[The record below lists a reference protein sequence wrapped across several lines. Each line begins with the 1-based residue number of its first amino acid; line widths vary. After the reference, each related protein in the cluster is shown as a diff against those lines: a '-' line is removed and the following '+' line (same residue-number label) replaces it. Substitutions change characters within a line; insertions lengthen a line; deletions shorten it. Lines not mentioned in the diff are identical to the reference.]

1 LRWLSRQTLKFLP
14 NGKHLVDFP
23 PDFPFRIYCYDFYTH
38 PHRLT
43 PNYHDYLEIIYV
55 YEGQSILHVR
65 NDSFNISKGDVAI
78 IGSNEIHYTELPL
91 NSRFKM
97 MCIFFM
103 PDLIY
108 KAGDD
113 SIDFEY
119 LTPFYNH
126 GRYSKNKN
134 RIYADNNHMILEI
147 IEKMNKELDT
157 KHIYYQQ
164 TLKNYLL
171 DILLALL
178 KYHGEKIK
186 RNKKDIRKNQDI
198 ERLRSVFAYIQ
209 DNYDK
214 QISLSQLSK
223 IACMSP
229 YSLCRFF
236 KKATG
241 TTTSNYI
248 SRTRI
253 DQAKHLLIESD
264 LTITQIAFKVGIED
278 HSYFDRV
285 FRRFTNM
292 SPKIFRRK
300 HMSK

>member
-1 LRWLSRQTLKFLP
+1 MRWLSRQTLKFLP
-14 NGKHLVDFP
+14 SGKHLVDFSH
-23 PDFPFRIYCYDFYTH
+23 DFPLKIYCYNFYTH
-38 PHRLT
+38 RLA
-43 PNYHDYLEIIYV
+43 PNYHDYLEIAYI
-55 YEGQSILHVR
+55 YEGQGIFHIR
-65 NDSFNISKGDVAI
+65 NESFTVSKGDVLI
-78 IGSNEIHYTELPL
+78 IGSNEMHYLELPSNDRL
-91 NSRFKM
+91 KM

-108 KAGDD
+108 KAGGD

-119 LTPFYNH
+119 LTPFHDH
-126 GRYSKNKN
+126 GNSIEDKN
-134 RIYADNNHMILEI
+134 RIYADNNQIILKI
-147 IEKMNKELDT
+147 IEKMDMELNA

-164 TLKNYLL
+164 ALKNYLL

-178 KYHGEKIK
+178 RHYEKKTK
-186 RNKKDIRKNQDI
+186 RNGNNIRKNQDI
-198 ERLRSVFAYIQ
+198 ERLRSVFTYIQ

-214 QISLSQLSK
+214 RISLSQLSK

-236 KKATG
+236 KKVTG

-248 SRTRI
+248 LRTRV

-285 FRRFTNM
+285 FRRFNDM
-292 SPKIFRRK
+292 SPKIFRQK
-300 HMSK
+300 HISK

>member
-1 LRWLSRQTLKFLP
+1 MRWLPDHALKFLP
-14 NGKHLVDFP
+14 DGKHLVDFP
-23 PDFPFRIYCYDFYTH
+23 PDFPLRIYYYNFYTH
-38 PHRLT
+38 HLT
-43 PNYHDYLEIIYV
+43 PNYHNYLEIGYI
-55 YEGQSILHVR
+55 YEGQGIFHIR
-65 NDSFNISKGDVAI
+65 NKSFNIGKGDVVV
-78 IGSNEIHYTELPL
+78 IGSNEMHYLELSSNRL
-91 NSRFKM
+91 KL

-113 SIDFEY
+113 SIDLEY
-119 LTPFYNH
+119 LTPFH
-126 GRYSKNKN
+126 DQERFAKNKK

-147 IEKMNKELDT
+147 FEKMNKELNA

-164 TLKNYLL
+164 ALKNYLL

-178 KYHGEKIK
+178 RHYGEKTTK
-186 RNKKDIRKNQDI
+186 NGNNIRKDRDI
-198 ERLRSVFAYIQ
+198 ERIRSVLTYIQ

-214 QISLSQLSK
+214 QISLLQLSK

-229 YSLCRFF
+229 NSLCRFF
-236 KKATG
+236 KKVTG

-248 SRTRI
+248 LRTRI
-253 DQAKHLLIESD
+253 DQAKYLLIKSD
-264 LTITQIAFKVGIED
+264 LNITQIAFKVGIED
-278 HSYFDRV
+278 HSYFDRI

-300 HMSK
+300 HISK